1 MKLTHV
7 AIRRPVTTVM
17 FFVSLVVVGAIAS
30 RLLPLE
36 QWPDVDVPFI
46 FVQVPYPGSSPEE
59 VERLIVRPLE
69 EVLATMS
76 GIQEMTS
83 RSRSNEGNIF
93 LEFEWGTDITIK
105 SVTAREK
112 IDGVREQLPDDIQRI
127 NIFKFST
134 ADSPVLTLRVSSNRD
149 LSDAYDLLDRN
160 VKRPLERLDGVSRV
174 QLYGVDPKEV
184 RIDLLPDR
192 ITAHRVNL
200 GELAETLRQANFSVS
215 AGLITAAD
223 QRLHV
228 KPIGEFQ
235 TIEEIRDLVI
245 NQRGLRLGDVA
256 EIVYGTPKRTYGR
269 HLDQSYA
276 VGVDVYKERGAN
288 LVAVA
293 ERAYAEVDKMADNPL
308 LDGITLFSLDDQA
321 ESVRASLRDLG
332 YAGLIGAMLSIMVLY
347 FFIRNLP
354 TTLVVTLSVPIS
366 LMITLGFMYF
376 LGISLNI
383 LSMMGLMLAVGMLV
397 DNAVVVTEN
406 IFRERALHPGNPAKA
421 SAVAVDQVAMAVTA
435 GTLTTIIVFVPNIF
449 GEQNNITIFLSHV
462 AVAIVISLLASL
474 LIAQT
479 MIPLLVSR
487 LPSPKPRDKKNLIDR
502 LKDRY
507 VRALG
512 WMIQHKWA
520 ATAIMFASLFSVAIP
535 MGVVDTDMFPPDDT
549 DRRLFLRYNIE
560 GEHPLGKV
568 EEQVDRIENFLY
580 GHQEEFDIVAVYSYF
595 DLGRAESTILLTDA
609 SDATKSVKEIKD
621 LIREGVP
628 KIAIGKPSF
637 DQQRQGQGQGESDGS
652 IRIQLEGESSE
663 QLVELSSDIVRI
675 LESIEGLVEVK
686 SEATQGDQEIQVR
699 VDRKRARQY
708 GLDPSFVAQTVATAM
723 RGVQLTQFRAADRE
737 TPMRLRFKDSENMTM
752 EQLRNLSLQR
762 DDGTQ
767 IPLAALADL
776 EVARGPVQIQRTNRV
791 TAVGI
796 TANVDDMTVEEA
808 KEAIGNVMEQVQLP
822 AGVTWSYGRNF
833 QFEDETGRLMMQNT
847 LLAVACIYLVM
858 AAVFESVLIPLGII
872 FSIIFSIVGVF
883 WFFMMTGT
891 TFSLMASIGILILIG
906 VVVNNGI
913 VLIDHINQLR
923 RGGMLR
929 NQAILQGGRDRLRPI
944 LMTVG
949 TTVLGLVPL
958 AVGTTKLGGG
968 GPAYFPMAR
977 AIIGGLI
984 FSTVM
989 SLLFLP
995 TIYVMFDDA
1004 KRWAGGRLT
1013 FGRNGRQKAGV

>member
-1 MKLTHV
+1 
-7 AIRRPVTTVM
+7 M
-17 FFVSLVVVGAIAS
+17 FFVSLVVVGGIAS

-46 FVQVPYPGSSPEE
+46 FVQVPYAGSSPEE

-76 GIQEMTS
+76 GIQEMNSQS
-83 RSRSNEGNIF
+83 RPNEGNIF
-93 LEFEWGTDITIK
+93 LQFEWGTDITIK

-112 IDGVREQLPDDIQRI
+112 IDGVRDQLPDDIQRI

-134 ADSPVLTLRVSSNRD
+134 SDNAVLTLRVSSNRD

-184 RIDLLPDR
+184 RVDLLPDR
-192 ITAHRVNL
+192 IIAHGVNL

-223 QRLHV
+223 QRLQV
-228 KPIGEFQ
+228 KPIGEFR
-235 TIEEIRDLVI
+235 TIEEIHDLVI
-245 NQRGLRLGDVA
+245 NQQGLRLGDVA
-256 EIVYGTPKRTYGR
+256 DIVYGTPERTYGR

-293 ERAYAEVDKMADNPL
+293 ERAYAEVEKMADNPL

-332 YAGLIGAMLSIMVLY
+332 YAGLIGAFLSIMVLY

-354 TTLVVTLSVPIS
+354 TTLVVTLSVPVS

-421 SAVAVDQVAMAVTA
+421 SADAVDQVAMAVTA

-474 LIAQT
+474 VIAQT

-487 LPSPKPRDKKNLIDR
+487 LPSPKTRDKKNVIDR
-502 LKDRY
+502 LKERY
-507 VRALG
+507 VHALG
-512 WMIQHKWA
+512 WMIKHKWA
-520 ATAIMFASLFSVAIP
+520 AAAIMLASLASIVIP
-535 MGVVDTDMFPPDDT
+535 MGVVNTDMFPPDDT

-568 EEQVDRIENFLY
+568 EEQVDRIEDFLY
-580 GHQEEFDIVAVYSYF
+580 GNQEEFEIVAIYSYF

-621 LIREGVP
+621 LIRDGVP

-637 DQQRQGQGQGESDGS
+637 DQNRQGQGEGDGS
-652 IRIQLEGESSE
+652 VRVQLEGESSQ
-663 QLVELSSDIVRI
+663 QLVELSPDIIRI
-675 LESIEGLVEVK
+675 LESIDGLVEVK

-708 GLDPSFVAQTVATAM
+708 GLDPSYVAQTVATAM
-723 RGVQLTQFRAADRE
+723 RGVQLSQFRAADRE
-737 TPMRLRFKDSENMTM
+737 TPMRLRFKDSENVTM

-762 DDGTQ
+762 DDGTL

-776 EVARGPVQIQRTNRV
+776 EVARGPVHVRRTNRV

-796 TANVDDMTVEEA
+796 TANLDDMTVEEA
-808 KEAIGNVMEQVQLP
+808 KEAIGAVMEQVALP
-822 AGVTWSYGRNF
+822 DGVSWSYGRNF
-833 QFEDETGRLMMQNT
+833 QFEDETGRIMMQNT

-891 TFSLMASIGILILIG
+891 TFSLMANIGILILIG

-913 VLIDHINQLR
+913 VLVDHINQLR

-949 TTVLGLVPL
+949 TTVLGLIPL
-958 AVGTTKLGGG
+958 AVGTTKIGGG

-977 AIIGGLI
+977 AIIGGLV

-1004 KRWAGGRLT
+1004 KRWASGRLS
-1013 FGRNGRQKAGV
+1013 FARNGRQKSKA